1 MIFVANFKDQASTDE
16 FSMKGTKNLELNCT
30 VTVGKRPRSGFKYEV
45 SVSNV

>member
-1 MIFVANFKDQASTDE
+1 MSFVANFKEQAFTDV
-16 FSMKGTKNLELNCT
+16 FFMRGTKNLELNCT